1 MPISIKTRNDIEKMK
16 IAGRK
21 AASVLEMLD
30 EHVKPG
36 ISTNEL
42 DEIAYKYITEELKC
56 IPANVGYNGYPKT
69 LCTSL
74 NNVICHGIPSDEKKL
89 KDGDI
94 LNIDVTVI
102 EDGWHGD
109 TSKMYLVGNVSSHA
123 QRLVEIT
130 QMCMYAGIKEVKPGA
145 YLGDIG
151 EAIQTLAEKNH
162 YSVVRDY
169 CGHGIGKIYHEEPQ
183 VMHYGKRNDGLQL
196 EEGMC
201 FTIEPMINLGTHH
214 AKLLNDGWT
223 VVTKD
228 GRLSAQ
234 WEHTIAVTSDGYEVL
249 TLRTGE
255 SI

>member
-1 MPISIKTRNDIEKMK
+1 MK

-36 ISTNEL
+36 VTTNQL

-56 IPANVGYNGYPKT
+56 IPANINYNGYPKT
-69 LCTSL
+69 LCTSV
-74 NNVICHGIPSDEKKL
+74 NQVVCHGIPSDNKVL

-94 LNIDVTVI
+94 INIDITVI

-109 TSKMYLVGNVSSHA
+109 TSKMYLVGKVADHA
-123 QRLVEIT
+123 KRLVQVT
-130 QMCMYAGIKEVKPGA
+130 QECMYAGIKEVKPGA
-145 YLGDIG
+145 HLGDVG
-151 EAIQTLAEKNH
+151 AAIQEHAETNH

-169 CGHGIGKIYHEEPQ
+169 CGHGIGQVYHEEPQ
-183 VMHYGKRNDGLQL
+183 VLHYGQRNEGLEL
-196 EEGMC
+196 KEGMC
-201 FTIEPMINLGTHH
+201 FTIEPMINLGGYQT
-214 AKLLNDGWT
+214 KLLDDGWT

-234 WEHTIAVTSDGYEVL
+234 WEHTIAVTSSGYEIL
-249 TLRTGE
+249 TLRSE
-255 SI
+255 EMS